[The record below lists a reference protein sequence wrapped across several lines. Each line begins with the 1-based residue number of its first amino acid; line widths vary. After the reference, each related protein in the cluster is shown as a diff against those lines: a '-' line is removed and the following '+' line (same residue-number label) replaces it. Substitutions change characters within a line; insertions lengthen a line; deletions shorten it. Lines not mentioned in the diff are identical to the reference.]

1 MAILVLGRVDARP
14 SVRLYAWT
22 RREFHQMVSPFH
34 SGELEV
40 QRRAGVAAEAR
51 EVGGIIGGIL
61 TPPMARFLAAQ
72 RLAVAS
78 SLDADGRVWA
88 SLLTGR
94 PGFLAPDGPER
105 LRIAA
110 PPIPG
115 DPLGPNLAA
124 DGSPIGLVVLDPR
137 TRQRMRFN
145 GVGHLDAQGVS
156 IDLRQVYGNCPK
168 YIQRRAT
175 EPDAVLASSAPKVA
189 RRLDERQRAWI
200 ARTDTFFI
208 ASFHPAGGADASHRG
223 GFPGFVRVI
232 GEERLAFADYPGNTM
247 FNTLGNLAEY
257 PRAGLLFL
265 DFATGDVLQIT
276 GTARLEDDRSVV
288 LDVEEARETLGAS
301 PLRMRLVEY
310 SPANPPLPR
319 DESATR

>member
-1 MAILVLGRVDARP
+1 
-14 SVRLYAWT
+14 
-22 RREFHQMVSPFH
+22 MVSPFH
-34 SGELEV
+34 SGEREV
-40 QRRAGVAAEAR
+40 QRRAGVADEAR
-51 EVGGIIGGIL
+51 EVGGIIGGTI
-61 TPPMARFLAAQ
+61 TPPMARFLAGQ

-94 PGFLAPDGPER
+94 PGFLAPDGPKH

-115 DPLGPNLAA
+115 DPLGSNLAA
-124 DGSPIGLVVLDPR
+124 GGSPLGLVVLDPR

-145 GVGHLDAQGVS
+145 GVGHLDDHGLS

-168 YIQRRAT
+168 YIQRRAA
-175 EPDAVLASSAPKVA
+175 EPDAPPEAGVPSAPRVA
-189 RRLDERQRAWI
+189 GRLDERQRAWI
-200 ARTDTFFI
+200 EQADTFFI

-232 GEERLAFADYPGNTM
+232 GDERLVFADYPGNTM
-247 FNTLGNLAEY
+247 FNTLGNLVEY
-257 PRAGLLFL
+257 PRAGLLFV
-265 DFATGDVLQIT
+265 DFAKGDVLQLT
-276 GTARLEDDRSVV
+276 GAVRLEDDRSVV

-310 SPANPPLPR
+310 SPANPPLPHDGPAGHQGR
-319 DESATR
+319 